1 VSEVRAAKRRALLEN
16 VGNVGIEE
24 QKVHGA

>member
-1 VSEVRAAKRRALLEN
+1 MTEMRSPKCRAFLED